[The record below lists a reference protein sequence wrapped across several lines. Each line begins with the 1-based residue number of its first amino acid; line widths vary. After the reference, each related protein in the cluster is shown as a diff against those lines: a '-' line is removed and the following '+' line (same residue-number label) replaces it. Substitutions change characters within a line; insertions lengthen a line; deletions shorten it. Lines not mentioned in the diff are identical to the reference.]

1 MKNALDL
8 PKNNSQAIKGF
19 DKVNKESLKIQF
31 SKVSF
36 FVKENWIWMVLGL
49 TILSLIH
56 SYWYFQIEL
65 GIDKLLS
72 KHNSLLTKSSIPNS
86 QVYKESY
93 AIGKV
98 FGFWGA
104 LLFKS
109 GSGFFTILGI
119 TLLLCEFNYQLLFK
133 NLFVEEGRKGKFFY
147 LVILVFFYGFI
158 YLFLSAVTPKRLEVM
173 GLPKFFTNLSL
184 ISMVVYSY
192 FAYASESYKKIREL
206 AFQKTKAELVAL
218 KAQINPH
225 FLFNILNNLYGQA
238 IVEDSPKTASG
249 IERLSRI
256 MRHVVE
262 ETKTERSPI
271 EKELKFVED
280 FIELQ
285 KMRIPDRPNIKL
297 STEIFWDG
305 EPANIAPLLVIPFIE
320 NAFKFGISVN
330 NESFFDMRLKIENKI
345 LLFESRNSIV
355 KKADKLEIGT
365 GTGLENTRR
374 RLDLYY
380 PGRYSLIT
388 TSENEVFEVKM
399 QVKL

>member
-1 MKNALDL
+1 
-8 PKNNSQAIKGF
+8 
-19 DKVNKESLKIQF
+19 
-31 SKVSF
+31 
-36 FVKENWIWMVLGL
+36 
-49 TILSLIH
+49 
-56 SYWYFQIEL
+56 
-65 GIDKLLS
+65 LS

-158 YLFLSAVTPKRLEVM
+158 YLFLSALTPKRLEVM
-173 GLPKFFTNLSL
+173 GLPKFFTNLWL

-225 FLFNILNNLYGQA
+225 FLFNVLNNLYGQA

-305 EPANIAPLLVIPFIE
+305 EVVNIAPLLVIPFIE
-320 NAFKFGISVN
+320 NAFKYGISVN
-330 NESFFDMRLKIENKI
+330 NESFFDMRLRVENKI

>member
-8 PKNNSQAIKGF
+8 PKNTSPTHGAL
-19 DKVNKESLKIQF
+19 DKVNRDSLKIQF

-36 FVKENWIWMVLGL
+36 FVKENWIWIVAGLTVLSLFHSFWYFQREMGSERFLRLHSSCWEGLIKNKNQVYAASYNIGKNIGFWGTILLKSRSGFFSILGL
-49 TILSLIH
+49 TI
-56 SYWYFQIEL
+56 
-65 GIDKLLS
+65 
-72 KHNSLLTKSSIPNS
+72 
-86 QVYKESY
+86 
-93 AIGKV
+93 
-98 FGFWGA
+98 
-104 LLFKS
+104 
-109 GSGFFTILGI
+109 
-119 TLLLCEFNYQLLFK
+119 LLCEFNYQILFK

-158 YLFLSAVTPKRLEVM
+158 YLLLNAIIDPKLSPI
-173 GLPKFFTNLSL
+173 GFPKFFTNFWL

-192 FAYASESYKKIREL
+192 FAYASESYNKIREL
-206 AFQKTKAELVAL
+206 ALQKTKAELVAL

-225 FLFNILNNLYGQA
+225 FLFNVLNNLYGQA

-297 STEIFWDG
+297 NTDIFWDG
-305 EPANIAPLLVIPFIE
+305 ESANIAPLLVIPFIE
-320 NAFKFGISVN
+320 NAFKYGISVT
-330 NESFFDMRLKIENKI
+330 NESFFEMKLRVENKV
-345 LLFESRNSIV
+345 LLFESRNSII
-355 KKADKLEIGT
+355 KKTDKLEIGT

-374 RLDLYY
+374 RLNLYY
-380 PGRYSLIT
+380 HGRHSLAINT
-388 TSENEVFEVKM
+388 ENEVFEVKM

>member
-1 MKNALDL
+1 
-8 PKNNSQAIKGF
+8 
-19 DKVNKESLKIQF
+19 
-31 SKVSF
+31 
-36 FVKENWIWMVLGL
+36 
-49 TILSLIH
+49 
-56 SYWYFQIEL
+56 
-65 GIDKLLS
+65 
-72 KHNSLLTKSSIPNS
+72 
-86 QVYKESY
+86 
-93 AIGKV
+93 
-98 FGFWGA
+98 
-104 LLFKS
+104 
-109 GSGFFTILGI
+109 
-119 TLLLCEFNYQLLFK
+119 
-133 NLFVEEGRKGKFFY
+133 

-158 YLFLSAVTPKRLEVM
+158 YLFLSALTGKRLAVM
-173 GLPKFFTNLSL
+173 GLPKFFTNLWL

-206 AFQKTKAELVAL
+206 AFLKTKAELVAL

-225 FLFNILNNLYGQA
+225 FLFNVLNNLYGQA

-262 ETKTERSPI
+262 ETKTERSPV

-305 EPANIAPLLVIPFIE
+305 EVVNIAPLLVIPFIE
-320 NAFKFGISVN
+320 NAFKYGISVS
-330 NESFFDMRLKIENKI
+330 NESFFDMRLRVENKI
-345 LLFESRNSIV
+345 LLFESRNSII
-355 KKADKLEIGT
+355 KKADTLEIGT

-380 PGRYSLIT
+380 PGRYSLII

-399 QVKL
+399 QVKI

>member
-1 MKNALDL
+1 
-8 PKNNSQAIKGF
+8 
-19 DKVNKESLKIQF
+19 
-31 SKVSF
+31 
-36 FVKENWIWMVLGL
+36 
-49 TILSLIH
+49 
-56 SYWYFQIEL
+56 
-65 GIDKLLS
+65 
-72 KHNSLLTKSSIPNS
+72 
-86 QVYKESY
+86 
-93 AIGKV
+93 
-98 FGFWGA
+98 
-104 LLFKS
+104 
-109 GSGFFTILGI
+109 
-119 TLLLCEFNYQLLFK
+119 
-133 NLFVEEGRKGKFFY
+133 
-147 LVILVFFYGFI
+147 
-158 YLFLSAVTPKRLEVM
+158 M
-173 GLPKFFTNLSL
+173 GLPKFFTNLWL

-225 FLFNILNNLYGQA
+225 FLFNVLNNLYGQA

-285 KMRIPDRPNIKL
+285 KMRIPDRPNIQL

-330 NESFFDMRLKIENKI
+330 NESFFDMRLRVENKI

>member
-8 PKNNSQAIKGF
+8 PKNTSPILRGL
-19 DKVNKESLKIQF
+19 DKVSKDSLKMQF
-31 SKVSF
+31 SKLSF
-36 FVKENWIWMVLGL
+36 FVKENWIWIVAGL
-49 TILSLIH
+49 TLLFLAH
-56 SYWYFQIEL
+56 SIWYFQVEVGTERFL
-65 GIDKLLS
+65 RLHTSFLVNLS
-72 KHNSLLTKSSIPNS
+72 KNKD
-86 QVYKESY
+86 QVYSVGY
-93 AIGKV
+93 GIGKNI
-98 FGFWGA
+98 GFWGTI
-104 LLFKS
+104 LFKS
-109 GSGFFTILGI
+109 RSGFFSILGL
-119 TLLLCEFNYQLLFK
+119 TLLLCEFNYQILFK

-147 LVILVFFYGFI
+147 LVILIFFYGFI
-158 YLFLSAVTPKRLEVM
+158 YLLLNAVIDPKLSPM
-173 GLPKFFTNLSL
+173 GFPKFFTNFWL

-192 FAYASESYKKIREL
+192 FAYASESYNKIREL
-206 AFQKTKAELVAL
+206 ALQKTKAELVAL

-225 FLFNILNNLYGQA
+225 FLFNVLNNLYGQA

-285 KMRIPDRPNIKL
+285 KMRIPNRPNIKL

-305 EPANIAPLLVIPFIE
+305 ESANIAPLLVIPFIE
-320 NAFKFGISVN
+320 NAFKYGISVN
-330 NESFFDMRLKIENKI
+330 NESFFDMRLRVENKI
-345 LLFESRNSIV
+345 LLFESRNSII

-380 PGRYSLIT
+380 PGRYSLNI

>member
-8 PKNNSQAIKGF
+8 PKNTSPSIEGI
-19 DKVNKESLKIQF
+19 DKVSKDSLKIQF

-36 FVKENWIWMVLGL
+36 FVKENWIWIVAGL
-49 TILSLIH
+49 TLLFLAH
-56 SYWYFQIEL
+56 SIWYFQVEVGVERFVRL
-65 GIDKLLS
+65 HSSFLESLS
-72 KHNSLLTKSSIPNS
+72 KNKD
-86 QVYKESY
+86 QVYVAGY
-93 AIGKV
+93 NTGKNI
-98 FGFWGA
+98 GFWGTI
-104 LLFKS
+104 LFKS
-109 GSGFFTILGI
+109 RSGFFSILGL
-119 TLLLCEFNYQLLFK
+119 TLLLCEFNYQILFK

-158 YLFLSAVTPKRLEVM
+158 YLLLNALIDPKLSPL
-173 GLPKFFTNLSL
+173 GFPKFFTNFWL

-192 FAYASESYKKIREL
+192 FAYASESYNKIREL
-206 AFQKTKAELVAL
+206 ALQKTKAELVAL

-225 FLFNILNNLYGQA
+225 FLFNVLNNLYGQA

-305 EPANIAPLLVIPFIE
+305 ESANIAPLLVIPFIE
-320 NAFKFGISVN
+320 NAFKYGISVT
-330 NESFFDMRLKIENKI
+330 NESFFEMKLRVENKI
-345 LLFESRNSIV
+345 LLFESRNSII
-355 KKADKLEIGT
+355 KKADKLEMGT

-380 PGRYSLIT
+380 PGRHSLNINR
-388 TSENEVFEVKM
+388 ENEVFEVKM

>member
-8 PKNNSQAIKGF
+8 LKNTSPVLGDL
-19 DKVNKESLKIQF
+19 DKVSKDSLKMQF
-31 SKVSF
+31 SKLSF
-36 FVKENWIWMVLGL
+36 FVKENWIWIILGL
-49 TILSLIH
+49 TLLSLIH
-56 SYWYFQIEL
+56 SYWYFQTEL
-65 GIDKLLS
+65 GVEKLLS
-72 KHNSLLTKSSIPNS
+72 KHNALLSKSTIPKS
-86 QVYKESY
+86 QLNKDSY

-98 FGFWGA
+98 FGFWGV
-104 LLFKS
+104 LLLKS

-147 LVILVFFYGFI
+147 LVILIFFYGFI
-158 YLFLSAVTPKRLEVM
+158 YLLLNALIDPKLSPL
-173 GLPKFFTNLSL
+173 GFPKFFTNFWL

-192 FAYASESYKKIREL
+192 FAYASESYNKIREL
-206 AFQKTKAELVAL
+206 ALQKAKAELVAL

-225 FLFNILNNLYGQA
+225 FLFNVLNNLYGQA

-297 STEIFWDG
+297 SSEIFWDG
-305 EPANIAPLLVIPFIE
+305 EVANIAPLLVIPFIE
-320 NAFKFGISVN
+320 NAFKYGISVN
-330 NESFFDMRLKIENKI
+330 NESFFDMRLRVENKI
-345 LLFESRNSIV
+345 LLFESRNSII

-380 PGRYSLIT
+380 PGRYSLST
-388 TSENEVFEVKM
+388 TSEKEVFEVKM